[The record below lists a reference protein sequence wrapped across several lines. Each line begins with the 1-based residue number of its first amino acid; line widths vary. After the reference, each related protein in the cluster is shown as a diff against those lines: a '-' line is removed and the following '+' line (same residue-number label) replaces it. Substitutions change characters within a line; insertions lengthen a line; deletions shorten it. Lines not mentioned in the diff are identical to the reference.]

1 MIKNYETLVLRSHF
15 FIIFAP
21 ITIKIKTKMNR
32 LIPLFAFVMLLVAC
46 GANEPSVGE
55 KEAAIY
61 REYAEKVKTAQSI
74 EDIAQLQNE
83 GGFEQR
89 ITELAPEWRA
99 LISGNDSSAYYAEL
113 AKSQPAKD
121 SLKALTDAKLAE
133 FIKNLKFE

>member
-1 MIKNYETLVLRSHF
+1 
-15 FIIFAP
+15 
-21 ITIKIKTKMNR
+21 MNR

-83 GGFEQR
+83 GGFYAR
-89 ITELAPEWRA
+89 IAELAPEWRA
-99 LISGNDSSAYYAEL
+99 LIVDGDSSAYYAEL
-113 AKSQPAKD
+113 EKTQPAKD
-121 SLKALTDAKLAE
+121 SLKMLTDIKMAE
-133 FIKNLKFE
+133 CFKKITYK

>member
-1 MIKNYETLVLRSHF
+1 MK
-15 FIIFAP
+15 
-21 ITIKIKTKMNR
+21 K
-32 LIPLFAFVMLLVAC
+32 LIPLLALVMLLVAC
-46 GANEPSVGE
+46 ANEPSVGE

-61 REYAEKVKTAQSI
+61 REFAKRIQEAQSI

-83 GGFEQR
+83 GGFYAR
-89 ITELAPEWRA
+89 IAELAPEWRA